1 MSNKNSFITQ
11 AFKQFGEILDEELD
25 TEEGAREVPIYEVN
39 DNTHEFLDTAGED
52 ESVDIMDLEAE
63 TIEDLKQSYV
73 GKVVLDC
80 NVCHSNIFIDKEDII
95 VDEEGVAN
103 LDMECPYC
111 MSNEGYTIIGK
122 ITPYENEE
130 EEVPEEVEDT
140 EIEIEEVPEEEPVDE
155 GLISKEEHARG
166 YSNVYAD
173 VEKGI
178 TTDSEAGV
186 VTDELDKQL
195 KEGVVSED
203 DINECGDTETVQEE
217 LELDGEPELRGVG
230 KLRHRDDK
238 EGVEEIRGKNNT
250 DLSGTDDL
258 HESITEETDITTVK
272 VDALSNGPEDEEEF
286 KSWLANHYPNLSC
299 EFTDDIYDNLI
310 LTGPKQDIKKYL
322 LKDYSYE
329 VEGEDWVVT
338 QYPQLKESI
347 TESTEKFEIA
357 PAGQGKWK
365 VLKNSV
371 DGGRVSE
378 DSRIVIDADTKEE
391 AKEILL
397 ANGFKAEELLE
408 SIENVSIDTDDET
421 ITMTSKEDG
430 GVAVETTPS
439 DDTEETFDDEV
450 EIDDEPEL
458 EEGDEVIT
466 PIDDEEEGE
475 IELNSEVD
483 ALDAD
488 EIEAIETPDEVE
500 IDEFDEDSFDE
511 LGESYLTKHYNNVEG
526 FKTVNVKTLNDSLI
540 VEGVIRFNSGN
551 SKCTSFVFE
560 ASQFDSKNNSALFEG
575 YNNQISR
582 GRKTFK
588 MNCSIVEGKVIP
600 TKLSYNYRTKNE
612 LNESVRVSGTC
623 NIGK

>member
-25 TEEGAREVPIYEVN
+25 TEEGVREVPIYEVN

-52 ESVDIMDLEAE
+52 ESVDIIDLEAE

-80 NVCHSNIFIDKEDII
+80 NVCHSNIFIDKEDIV

-155 GLISKEEHARG
+155 GLISKEEHAKG

-178 TTDSEAGV
+178 TTDSEADV

-203 DINECGDTETVQEE
+203 DINECGDSAKLEECGDTEKIDECGDTETVQEE

-258 HESITEETDITTVK
+258 HESIQDVQIT
-272 VDALSNGPEDEEEF
+272 
-286 KSWLANHYPNLSC
+286 
-299 EFTDDIYDNLI
+299 
-310 LTGPKQDIKKYL
+310 
-322 LKDYSYE
+322 
-329 VEGEDWVVT
+329 
-338 QYPQLKESI
+338 
-347 TESTEKFEIA
+347 
-357 PAGQGKWK
+357 
-365 VLKNSV
+365 
-371 DGGRVSE
+371 
-378 DSRIVIDADTKEE
+378 
-391 AKEILL
+391 
-397 ANGFKAEELLE
+397 
-408 SIENVSIDTDDET
+408 TDDET
-421 ITMTSKEDG
+421 MTMTTKEDG
-430 GVAVETTPS
+430 GVAVETTPN

-612 LNESVRVSGTC
+612 LNESIRVSGTC
-623 NIGK
+623 NIRK